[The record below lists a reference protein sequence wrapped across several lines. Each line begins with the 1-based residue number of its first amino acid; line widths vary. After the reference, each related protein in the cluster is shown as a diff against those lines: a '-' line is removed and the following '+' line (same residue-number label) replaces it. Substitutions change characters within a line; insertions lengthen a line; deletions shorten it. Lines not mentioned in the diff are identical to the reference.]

1 MKRWI
6 FAAVAALSVAACADG
21 GLVDTRTPI
30 GPRDYIVW
38 LPTDSIYET
47 LTPADVFDTN
57 GTGAW
62 EVGTLFT
69 TDDTVLV
76 TGFRFYKGAG
86 ETGSHTA
93 NLWTST
99 GTKLVS
105 KPFTSET
112 ASGWQKVSLATTYQI
127 PPGTYM
133 VSFNTNVKQG
143 KTGGYFAFN
152 GPIYRTHLTAI
163 GGGYVQGAGLF
174 PSSGSTS
181 AFFADLTYR
190 AKLCN
195 TINEQPCP

>member
-6 FAAVAALSVAACADG
+6 FAVAAAALSAAACADG
-21 GLVDTRTPI
+21 GLVDSRAPT

-38 LPTDSIYET
+38 SPAENIYGP
-47 LTPADVFDTN
+47 LTPDFEGDA
-57 GTGAW
+57 TGGW

-76 TGFRFYKGAG
+76 TGFRFYKAAG

-99 GTKLVS
+99 GTKLAS
-105 KPFTSET
+105 KAFTSET
-112 ASGWQKVSLATTYQI
+112 SSGWQTVSLTNTVQI

-133 VSFNTNVKQG
+133 VSFNTNTRQG

-152 GPIYRTHLTAI
+152 GSIYRTHLTAT
-163 GGGYVQGAGLF
+163 GGGYVSGVGNF
-174 PSSGSTS
+174 PSSGSSS
-181 AFFADLTYR
+181 AFFADLTFR
-190 AKLCN
+190 PKLCN
-195 TINEQPCP
+195 TVTDYPCP